1 MSRITRLSITL
12 LITGLLVLTGV
23 GVWAAPK
30 FKGTVPPVPIT
41 GAGACPMTIDMGTA
55 LFSCTTGISL
65 SVVRV
70 ADPAVEAAT
79 APDGLTFLGDTYE
92 ATITPENEMIE
103 VCYAYPPEFAAKQ
116 AKIYKLN
123 SEASPPVWVEISGAT
138 IDNGVICVTSSA
150 GVFSLIGTQ

>member
-1 MSRITRLSITL
+1 MSRISRLTITL
-12 LITGLLVLTGV
+12 IIAGLLVVAGA

-30 FKGTVPPVPIT
+30 FQGTVPLVPIT
-41 GAGACPMTIDMGTA
+41 GKNPCPGTIDMGTA
-55 LFSCTTGISL
+55 LFTCTGGTEMG
-65 SVVRV
+65 VVRV
-70 ADPAVEAAT
+70 DDPT
-79 APDGLTFLGDTYE
+79 GKYAPAPEGLAYIGDSFE

-103 VCYAYPPEFAAKQ
+103 VCYAYPPEYAAKQ

-123 SEASPPVWVEISGAT
+123 VEASPPVWVEISGAT